1 MERWASRTRC
11 SPSAQNSCRRRGSG
25 FHSRGRDRCRTVVT
39 QKLPDCLGSN
49 RSGIQV
55 SLSQFAANLFE
66 HLRLLLGFYAF
77 RNDFQ
82 AETVGEH
89 DNDTNDFMSFGVRVH
104 ARDESTVDLESVY
117 GKTLQAAEGGVAGAK
132 VVDVQTNPES
142 L

>member
-1 MERWASRTRC
+1 MGLARFVISIL
-11 SPSAQNSCRRRGSG
+11 CRRGRSG
-25 FHSRGRDRCRTVVT
+25 FRSRGRDPSGTVVT
-39 QKLPDCLGSN
+39 QKLLDCLGSD

-55 SLSQFAANLFE
+55 ALSQFAANIFE
-66 HLRLLLGFYAF
+66 HVRLRLCFYAF
-77 RNDFQ
+77 GNDLQ

-89 DNDTNDFMSFGVRVH
+89 DNDANDFMSFGVRVH

-117 GKTLQAAEGGVAGAK
+117 GKTLQAAEGRVAGTE